1 MKSAFKSI
9 IIFLIGVL
17 AGVVGHKY
25 AGKKKFRGIGGAVIK
40 NSTDIKSLLEPNTIF
55 GIDLSSYSGDVN
67 WKFVRANENVKY
79 VIVRATMGTDLLDYQ
94 FDAHWKELIKLGFI
108 RGAYHFYR
116 PGENLDQ
123 QFENYRR
130 SVVLIKG
137 DMRPILDIENS
148 GDLTQKEIVAIVSK
162 WRELCQKQWGLNPI
176 VYTYLNF
183 YRQNLINEVDPADL
197 WLASYTKNSL
207 RKSGLKCT
215 VHQFSDAIAIKGLR
229 ERVDGNMFFGDS
241 ADFQQLCLNKN

>member
-9 IIFLIGVL
+9 IIFLVGVL

-25 AGKKKFRGIGGAVIK
+25 VRKKYRSNNDGGPVITT
-40 NSTDIKSLLEPNTIF
+40 STDIKSLIEPNTIF
-55 GIDLSSYSGDVN
+55 GIDLSSYSGEVD
-67 WKFVRANENVKY
+67 WKSVRANKSVEY
-79 VIVRATMGTDLLDYQ
+79 VIVRATMGTDRVDHR
-94 FDAHWKELIKLGFI
+94 FAAHWKELIKLDLV
-108 RGAYHFYR
+108 RGAYHFFR
-116 PGENLDQ
+116 PSEDLDQ

-130 SVVLIKG
+130 SVVLMKG

-148 GDLTQKEIVAIVSK
+148 GDLTQKEIIAIVSK
-162 WRELCQKQWGLNPI
+162 WRILCQKHWRVNPI
-176 VYTYLNF
+176 IYTYLNF
-183 YRQNLINEVDPADL
+183 YKQNLINEVDPADL

-207 RKSGLKCT
+207 RKSGLQCT

-241 ADFQQLCLNKN
+241 ADFQQLCFN

>member
-9 IIFLIGVL
+9 VIFLIGVL

-25 AGKKKFRGIGGAVIK
+25 AGKKKFRGTGGTVIK
-40 NSTDIKSLLEPNTIF
+40 NSTDIKSLLEPNSIF

-67 WKFVRANENVKY
+67 WKSVRANENVKY
-79 VIVRATMGTDLLDYQ
+79 VIVRATMGTDRLDYQ
-94 FDAHWKELIKLGFI
+94 FNAHWKELIKLGFV
-108 RGAYHFYR
+108 RGAYHYYR
-116 PGENLDQ
+116 PGENLEQ
-123 QFENYRR
+123 QFENYRK
-130 SVVLIKG
+130 SVDLRKG

-148 GDLTQKEIVAIVSK
+148 GDLTRNQVHAIVSQ
-162 WRELCQKQWGLNPI
+162 WRTLCRRQWGINPI
-176 VYTYLNF
+176 VYTYMNF
-183 YRQNLINEVDPADL
+183 YKHNLINEVDPADL

-207 RKSGLKCT
+207 KKSGLACT

-241 ADFQQLCLNKN
+241 ADFQQLCLK